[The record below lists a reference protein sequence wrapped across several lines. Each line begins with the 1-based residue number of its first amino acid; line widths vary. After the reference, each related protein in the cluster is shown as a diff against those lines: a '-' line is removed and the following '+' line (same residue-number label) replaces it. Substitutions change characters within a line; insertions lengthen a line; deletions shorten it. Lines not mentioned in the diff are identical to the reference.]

1 MPDSPLAEGEYQ
13 RPDSPY
19 DRIEPD
25 AFRIVEMQRIPKET
39 TPFLIESA
47 LEGFGV
53 SLGQL
58 GRLLETSTV
67 HVSSWRNGRLRLS
80 AAYSGRLLA
89 LWSLRN
95 EGIPIQ
101 LAHHIHWR
109 TGTIGWTNGNTSHGN
124 HRLAK
129 AWESGAEPL
138 KANTGLFNWQSDGP
152 GPGEITTPPGTM
164 TSSNNSGPS

>member
-124 HRLAK
+124 HNQPPQVEKRYR
-129 AWESGAEPL
+129 
-138 KANTGLFNWQSDGP
+138 TGRRPRPRCHQKQKKRNLVQFRFGW
-152 GPGEITTPPGTM
+152 
-164 TSSNNSGPS
+164 

>member
-53 SLGQL
+53 ALVQL
-58 GRLLETSTV
+58 GRLLETSRV

-101 LAHHIHWR
+101 LAHHVHWR
-109 TGTIGWTNGNTSHGN
+109 TGTIG
-124 HRLAK
+124 
-129 AWESGAEPL
+129 EPEPL
-138 KANTGLFNWQSDGP
+138 ANRNHWMDEWQHQPWEPSVGQRLGINPRTETQTGGNR
-152 GPGEITTPPGTM
+152 
-164 TSSNNSGPS
+164 TS

>member
-1 MPDSPLAEGEYQ
+1 MSPDSQLAEGKYQ
-13 RPDSPY
+13 RPDSRY
-19 DRIEPD
+19 DRIEPG
-25 AFRIVEMQRIPKET
+25 AFRIVEIQRIPKET

-47 LEGFGV
+47 LQGFGV

-89 LWSLRN
+89 VWSLRN

-101 LAHHIHWR
+101 LAHHVHWR
-109 TGTIGWTNGNTSHGN
+109 TGTIGWMNGNTSQGN
-124 HRLAK
+124 HRLSK
-129 AWESGAEPL
+129 AWESKSVSKPPATDAL
-138 KANTGLFNWQSDGP
+138 NWQSDGP
-152 GPGEITTPPGTM
+152 GPSRTPTD
-164 TSSNNSGPS
+164 